1 MRLHRLAFPLCLA
14 ASTAIAIPAA
24 AQPSGPSTT
33 AVAATDRARSLHVEG
48 ARLFEL
54 GKYDEAYV
62 AFLAAW
68 ALKKHPQIAGNLADC
83 EVKIGKY
90 RDAAEHFAF
99 MARDP
104 NHEAKPEAKR
114 LAQERLK
121 DVQTRIGTVTIS
133 VSSNGAELMLDGKAL
148 GTSPLEGPIF
158 VDPGAHVVEATLKG
172 HKPARMPV
180 DAPKGSTQNVALTLE
195 VVPDAPPVPPVV
207 ERRPLWPAIAAG
219 SVAVVALGVGA
230 GLAVAANGK
239 ASSSAT
245 LLSKVGSSSACA
257 GTLASSPDCTAL
269 MSDLKSRDALTKGA
283 FSSFVIGGGFAVA
296 AAGLLS
302 WVATSPKAEK
312 SAPTIRITPALGRAE
327 GGIVVLGSF

>member
-1 MRLHRLAFPLCLA
+1 MRFCCAWPPRR
-14 ASTAIAIPAA
+14 
-24 AQPSGPSTT
+24 PSRFRPSLSPTGPSTT

-121 DVQTRIGTVTIS
+121 DVQTKIGTLAIS
-133 VSSNGAELMLDGKAL
+133 VSLNGAELMLDGKAL
-148 GTSPLEGPIF
+148 GISPLEGPIF
-158 VDPGAHVVEATLKG
+158 VEPGAHVVEATLKG
-172 HKPARMPV
+172 YKPARMPV
-180 DAPKGSTQNVALTLE
+180 DAPEGV
-195 VVPDAPPVPPVV
+195 DAERGAHARGGVRRAAVPPGATT
-207 ERRPLWPAIAAG
+207 EPRRLSVPVIVAGSAVTVAALAVGGVFLGVAHAKANDAGTQSQQMRASGVTCASPPAAG
-219 SVAVVALGVGA
+219 ACTSLHDLTVGSDTLHNVGVPLLGVG
-230 GLAVAANGK
+230 VR
-239 ASSSAT
+239 SAWGPWCMRCCRDRR
-245 LLSKVGSSSACA
+245 LRRCA
-257 GTLASSPDCTAL
+257 
-269 MSDLKSRDALTKGA
+269 
-283 FSSFVIGGGFAVA
+283 
-296 AAGLLS
+296 
-302 WVATSPKAEK
+302 
-312 SAPTIRITPALGRAE
+312 
-327 GGIVVLGSF
+327 